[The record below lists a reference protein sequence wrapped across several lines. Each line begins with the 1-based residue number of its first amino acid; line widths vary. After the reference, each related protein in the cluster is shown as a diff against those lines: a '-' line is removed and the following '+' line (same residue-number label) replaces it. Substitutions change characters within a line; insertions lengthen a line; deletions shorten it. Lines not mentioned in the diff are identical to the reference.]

1 VTVTLRVVLDQ
12 LVAPTSR
19 DLAEASASLTEALIA
34 TAPRG
39 CDVGAIVPSPGIP
52 DDEAIAGLSSET
64 RLSMRRRELAAS
76 WQLGV
81 APGIGKGLIHSPTP
95 LAPLVRHDRVNET
108 HQIVV
113 TVWDLRA
120 WETPEELPKAEVLAA
135 RALLSRVGKH
145 ADAVIVPTHA
155 MAERLAEVAKAKLVK
170 KVRVINGAPAAGLR
184 VPSDAVGRLRALDLP
199 QTFVA
204 AAGGSAASDALGAA
218 FAAVVASGWPSSPR
232 APGSTGR
239 GGRSTPSRW
248 VSPSPPSTPRCCTK
262 CSPTPPPSRPP
273 TSSVPPSSV
282 PWARTPSDCGS
293 WPATAPRAS
302 RGEPRPSGCG
312 RCTRSCEADGGFYY
326 GSMQRSRLRGLIR
339 RLREAR
345 GTGALVRAIDRVWWF
360 RVISASSLVDT
371 EYYAAQLGL
380 RRVPAS
386 LAIAHYVSRGFRR
399 GMSLNPLFDDVVAG
413 WELPEVTRVPALYA
427 YLVNERETIS
437 IHPWWD
443 AVAYG
448 AEHGG
453 PGLETAW
460 ARRDEQ
466 LQLGAAGHEW
476 TLTVAEIRR
485 RAIAA
490 AHQWR
495 RGTRTHQTAPPR
507 DIALVRIVQAH
518 DRRYVRK
525 LVQVARRVDECDV
538 LLPLIDVDASQWV
551 STALLADLVPGVRVS
566 GHRRGT
572 SWRSVVAAAVQ
583 NLSAST
589 VVVLDP
595 RAEFADSQLDAL
607 ITQASAGAAVCAA
620 HRAADGTIDAV
631 GAADVGGQRPY
642 ALLSGLPG
650 DDLTGLPETVDVPL
664 LSGRTF
670 AMPSAVL
677 RRAIDGV
684 DDAEPDALSAI
695 SRTVRDALPLKA
707 LPGVSPVLDEPA
719 FAFAPKRAAH
729 RPARR
734 ADERDRSRAEAVLEG
749 AGFRVERWVEAGQGR
764 VEPVLSWIRPHP
776 DARRWAVKMCAPAG
790 KQGAVWGDAHF
801 ARGLAN
807 ALRRLGH
814 TVVVDAYDARAR
826 STTVV
831 DDVSVAIRGPYEFEA
846 TSTGVNL
853 EWIISHPDSL
863 TRDEVAGFDRVFAAS
878 HGWAERAG
886 RRWGLEIETLLPCTD
901 TDVFHPR
908 GLPRDEDIVF
918 VGKTRGAARPSV
930 VEPVKAGIPVRVYGP
945 DWAHFVPASSIA
957 AKSIPHERL
966 AERYETASIVLNDQW
981 PDMQREGFMTLRP
994 FDVVAVEGRL
1004 VSEPVEGLEDLF
1016 EGAVVTY
1023 RDTEHLVEMLSGP
1036 ADDLFPD
1043 ADRLRRIAA
1052 RVREEHS
1059 FDARAVVLDRAARE
1073 IAARGR

>member
-1 VTVTLRVVLDQ
+1 
-12 LVAPTSR
+12 
-19 DLAEASASLTEALIA
+19 
-34 TAPRG
+34 
-39 CDVGAIVPSPGIP
+39 
-52 DDEAIAGLSSET
+52 
-64 RLSMRRRELAAS
+64 
-76 WQLGV
+76 
-81 APGIGKGLIHSPTP
+81 
-95 LAPLVRHDRVNET
+95 
-108 HQIVV
+108 
-113 TVWDLRA
+113 
-120 WETPEELPKAEVLAA
+120 
-135 RALLSRVGKH
+135 
-145 ADAVIVPTHA
+145 
-155 MAERLAEVAKAKLVK
+155 
-170 KVRVINGAPAAGLR
+170 
-184 VPSDAVGRLRALDLP
+184 
-199 QTFVA
+199 
-204 AAGGSAASDALGAA
+204 
-218 FAAVVASGWPSSPR
+218 
-232 APGSTGR
+232 
-239 GGRSTPSRW
+239 
-248 VSPSPPSTPRCCTK
+248 
-262 CSPTPPPSRPP
+262 
-273 TSSVPPSSV
+273 
-282 PWARTPSDCGS
+282 
-293 WPATAPRAS
+293 
-302 RGEPRPSGCG
+302 
-312 RCTRSCEADGGFYY
+312 
-326 GSMQRSRLRGLIR
+326 MQRSRLRGLIR

-345 GTGALVRAIDRVWWF
+345 GAGAIVRAADRLWWY

-380 RRVPAS
+380 GRVPAS

-443 AVAYG
+443 AVTYG
-448 AEHGG
+448 AERGG
-453 PGLETAW
+453 PGLEAAW
-460 ARRDEQ
+460 AKPKEQ
-466 LQLGAAGHEW
+466 LQVSAAGHEW
-476 TLTVAEIRR
+476 TLTVAEVRR
-485 RAIAA
+485 RAISAA
-490 AHQWR
+490 RQWR
-495 RGTRTHQTAPPR
+495 RVARTRQTAPPR
-507 DIALVRIVQAH
+507 DTALVRIVQAH

-525 LVQVARRVDECDV
+525 LVQVARRADECDV
-538 LLPLIDVDASQWV
+538 LVPLVDVDASQWV

-572 SWRSVVAAAVQ
+572 SWRSVLAAAVRG
-583 NLSAST
+583 LSAST

-595 RAEFADSQLDAL
+595 RAEFDDSQLDAL
-607 ITQASAGAAVCAA
+607 ISQASAGAAVCAA

-631 GAADVGGQRPY
+631 GAADVGGARPY

-650 DDLTGLPETVDVPL
+650 DDLTGLPESVDVPL

-677 RRAIDGV
+677 RRALDDV
-684 DDAEPDALSAI
+684 DDAEPDALSAM
-695 SRTVRDALPLKA
+695 SRTVRDELPLRALPR
-707 LPGVSPVLDEPA
+707 VSPVLDEPA

-729 RPARR
+729 RPARG
-734 ADERDRSRAEAVLEG
+734 ADERDRSRAEAVLEE

-831 DDVSVAIRGPYEFEA
+831 DDVSVAIRGPYAFEA

-1023 RDTEHLVEMLSGP
+1023 RDTAHLVEMLSGP